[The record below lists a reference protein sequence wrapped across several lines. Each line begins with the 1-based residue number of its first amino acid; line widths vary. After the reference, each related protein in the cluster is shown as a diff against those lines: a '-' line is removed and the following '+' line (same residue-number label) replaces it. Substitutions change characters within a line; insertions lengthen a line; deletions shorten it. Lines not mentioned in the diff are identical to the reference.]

1 MIREDIRRMDELKIE
16 NLVFHPGS
24 HTGIGEEAG
33 IANIIRGL
41 DQAITGTENI
51 KVLLE
56 TMSGKGQ
63 RSDTVL
69 NS

>member
-1 MIREDIRRMDELKIE
+1 MDELQIE

-41 DQAITGTENI
+41 DQAITGSENI
-51 KVLLE
+51 TVSTGNDE
-56 TMSGKGQ
+56 WKGY
-63 RSDTVL
+63 RDRLPV
-69 NS
+69 

>member
-1 MIREDIRRMDELKIE
+1 MIREDIRRMDELQIE

-41 DQAITGTENI
+41 DQAITGSENI
-51 KVLLE
+51 RFYWK
-56 TMSGKGQ
+56 
-63 RSDTVL
+63 R
-69 NS
+69 